1 MTQSERPEPP
11 DGDGS
16 AAFLRCFGKQM
27 KLFRERAGLTQPEL
41 GDKVGYGGDH
51 VASVERG
58 RRIPKPEMID
68 AVDSVA
74 KAGGVLSAMKEE
86 VARAR
91 YPAFFRD
98 AARLEMQAVELSV
111 YSSQAVPGLLQTEE
125 YARAV
130 LTMRRPLLDEETV
143 EQRLAA
149 RLERQELIDRRP
161 APVLSFVIEE
171 SVLRRPIGGKQSLR
185 GQLAQLLSIGQKRNV
200 EIQVMP
206 TDREDHAGLD
216 GAFSL
221 LSPKGGEQVAYIEGQ
236 GRSSTVTARE
246 EVRAIAARYGIIR
259 AQALTP
265 RESLAFIERLLGE
278 L

>member
-1 MTQSERPEPP
+1 MTQSDRPEPP

-27 KLFRERAGLTQPEL
+27 KLFREQAGLTQPQL
-41 GDKVGYGGDH
+41 GEQVGYGADH

-68 AVDSVA
+68 AVDGVA

-98 AARLEMQAVELSV
+98 AARLEAEAVELSA
-111 YSSQAVPGLLQTEE
+111 YDTHIINGLLQTEE
-125 YARAV
+125 YARAAF
-130 LTMRRPLLDEETV
+130 TMWRPLLDEDTV
-143 EQRLAA
+143 EERLAA
-149 RLERQELIDRRP
+149 RMARQALVNRHP
-161 APVLSFVIEE
+161 APMLSFVIEE
-171 SVLRRPIGGKQSLR
+171 PVLRRPIGGKGVLQ
-185 GQLAQLLSIGQKRNV
+185 GQLKQLLLVGRRRNV

-206 TDREDHAGLD
+206 LDRDDHAGME
-216 GAFSL
+216 GPFTL
-221 LSPKGGEQVAYIEGQ
+221 LVPKGGEQVAYIEGQ